1 MFEVADSLVTNDVL
15 PTEASVPSL
24 WRTDQ
29 CTMFIDQLWHCTVS
43 N

>member
-24 WRTDQ
+24 WRTDH
-29 CTMFIDQLWHCTVS
+29 CTMFLDQLWHFTVS